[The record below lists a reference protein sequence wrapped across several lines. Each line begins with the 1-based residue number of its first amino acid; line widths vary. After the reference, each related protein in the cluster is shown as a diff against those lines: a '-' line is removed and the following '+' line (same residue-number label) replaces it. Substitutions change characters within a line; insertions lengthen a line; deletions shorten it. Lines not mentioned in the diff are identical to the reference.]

1 MSRFTWVVLAA
12 LTLAGCAVAPRA
24 PESWATPDPGTLRQW
39 TAAGR
44 MAIAAG
50 TDGGSGSFTWTQDDA
65 ETRLDL
71 RGPLGTGAVRLV
83 VTPGALSLA
92 DGAGQTLDADAAR
105 AELRSRLGA
114 DLPWDQLR
122 YWMLGLADPGEA
134 AIVQQADSA
143 PWRLIEQ
150 SGWRLAYQSFTTV
163 QGVNLPQRFS
173 AERES
178 VRVRVIVDTWT
189 ASPPSGEAPEVR
201 P

>member
-1 MSRFTWVVLAA
+1 MSRFTWAVLAA

-24 PESWATPDPGTLRQW
+24 PESGATPDPGTLRQW
-39 TAAGR
+39 TASGR

-50 TDGGSGSFTWTQDDA
+50 TDGGSGSFTWTQDYA

-71 RGPLGTGAVRLV
+71 RGPLGTGAVHLV

-92 DGAGQTLDADAAR
+92 DGAGQTLDAEAAR

-134 AIVQQADSA
+134 AVVREADSA
-143 PWRLIEQ
+143 PWRVIEQ
-150 SGWRLAYQSFTTV
+150 SGWRLAYQSFANV
-163 QGVNLPQRFS
+163 QGVNVPQRFS

-178 VRVRVIVDTWT
+178 VRVRVIVDAWS
-189 ASPPSGEAPEVR
+189 ASPPSGEASEAR